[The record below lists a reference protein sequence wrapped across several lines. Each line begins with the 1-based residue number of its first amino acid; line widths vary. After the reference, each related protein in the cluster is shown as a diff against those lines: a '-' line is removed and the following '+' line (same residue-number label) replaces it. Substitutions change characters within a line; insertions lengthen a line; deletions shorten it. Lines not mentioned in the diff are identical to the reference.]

1 MHNPSRTG
9 RKGTDMAVS
18 RTHRYIVDPA
28 DLDELIARRAT
39 LIAAIRAAHPG
50 LAEARL
56 TRPQAINA
64 IKALLVTAPDDL
76 RQQLRD
82 LSVTQLVR
90 TAARLR
96 PGAINDLDTELD
108 RLTAKTAARLVA
120 LFGVGTDSA
129 GALLVAAGDNPDR
142 LRSEAA
148 FSMLCGSSPI

>member
-1 MHNPSRTG
+1 
-9 RKGTDMAVS
+9 MAVS

-96 PGAINDLDTELD
+96 PGAINDPD
-108 RLTAKTAARLVA
+108 RGSQTGVA
-120 LFGVGTDSA
+120 HA
-129 GALLVAAGDNPDR
+129 GLPPAGPERRDQGPRHRAGPAHREDGCPTRRAVWGRHRQRRRAAGGRRRQP
-142 LRSEAA
+142 
-148 FSMLCGSSPI
+148 